1 MNTIETRPRAVEAVE
16 VVELDG
22 SEGEGGGQVLRSALT
37 LSMITGIPFRIQRIR
52 ARRSKPGLLRQHLTA
67 VLAAQAISGARV
79 EGATA
84 GSQTLSFVPGPIRGG
99 TYRFAIG
106 TAGSCTLVLQTLV
119 PALWYADGPSEVE
132 VSGGTHNP
140 FAPPADFLIDSWA
153 PLMARLGAPV
163 GIELLRHG
171 FYPAGGGEVRARVAP
186 VAALSAR
193 DLTDR
198 GAVRGL
204 RAEARVAAVPGAV
217 AARELERL
225 QSRFDGL
232 EGQVRELPARE
243 GPGNVV
249 LLRVEHANV
258 TEVFAAFGERG
269 VPAEAVAD
277 RVAKAARHYLHSGA
291 GVGPHLADQLLL
303 PLALAGGGVFSTPH
317 ASSHL
322 RTNAEVIARFL
333 PVKVEVAE
341 QGALARVSVVRRAED
356 C

>member
-1 MNTIETRPRAVEAVE
+1 MQLEETTQRIVD
-16 VVELDG
+16 LDG
-22 SEGEGGGQVLRSALT
+22 AQGEGGGQVLRSALT

-67 VLAAQAISGARV
+67 VLAAQAISGAQV

-140 FAPPADFLIDSWA
+140 LAPPADFLIDSWA
-153 PLMARLGAPV
+153 PLVARLGAPV
-163 GIELLRHG
+163 DIELLRHG
-171 FYPAGGGEVRARVAP
+171 FYPAGGGAVRARVAP
-186 VAALSAR
+186 VVALSAALT
-193 DLTDR
+193 LTDR
-198 GAVRGL
+198 GAARGL
-204 RAEARVAAVPGAV
+204 FAEARVAGVPGGV
-217 AARELERL
+217 AAREIGRL
-225 QSRFDGL
+225 QTHFDGL
-232 EGQVRELPARE
+232 DGKVSELPARE
-243 GPGNVV
+243 GPGNIV
-249 LLRVEHANV
+249 LLRVEHEHV

-277 RVAKAARHYLHSGA
+277 RAAKAACHYLHSGA

-303 PLALAGGGVFSTPH
+303 PLALAGGGVFTTPH

-322 RTNAEVIARFL
+322 RTNAAVIARFL
-333 PVKVEVAE
+333 PVKVDITERQALTWVTVAQPVGE
-341 QGALARVSVVRRAED
+341 G
-356 C
+356 